1 MTGYSTSEVAKILGL
16 SPGQVRG
23 YVRAGFLSPERR
35 ERGRMRF
42 SFPDLVFLRTARGLM
57 TAPAFPPRRIR
68 RALERLRGAAPRGP
82 VRRTPCASP
91 WRGRASSPRTGPRRW
106 QPESGQAVFDFD
118 AAELAREAAPLGRRS
133 FEEARSRSEAGDSLA
148 ADDWFEWGC
157 ELEASS
163 PAEAREAYERALEL
177 QPDHASAHVNLGRIL
192 HEAGD
197 PRAAEPHYLAALEVR
212 PEDATAAYNL
222 GVALED
228 MGKLPEAL
236 LAYQKAV
243 RLEPDNAD
251 AHFNAAS
258 LAERLGRNAEAVR
271 HLGAYRKLTRK
282 TWT

>member
-23 YVRAGFLSPERR
+23 FVRAGFLSPERG

-42 SFPDLVFLRTARGLM
+42 SFPDLVVLRTARGLM
-57 TAPAFPPRRIR
+57 SARVPPRRIR
-68 RALERLRGAAPRGP
+68 RALERLREQLPEDRPLNA
-82 VRRTPCASP
+82 VRIGMEGTRIVVED
-91 WRGRASSPRTGPRRW
+91 GPRRW
-106 QPESGQAVFDFD
+106 QPESGQTVFDFD
-118 AAELAREAAPLGRRS
+118 AADLAREAAPLTRRS

-157 ELEASS
+157 ELETSS
-163 PAEAREAYERALEL
+163 PAEARAAYERALEL

-228 MGKLPEAL
+228 TGKLPEAL
-236 LAYQKAV
+236 LAYQRAV
-243 RLEPDNAD
+243 RLEPENAD

-282 TWT
+282 T

>member
-23 YVRAGFLSPERR
+23 FVRAGFLSPERG
-35 ERGRMRF
+35 EHGRMRF
-42 SFPDLVFLRTARGLM
+42 SFPDLVFLRTARGLLS
-57 TAPAFPPRRIR
+57 ARVPPRRIR
-68 RALERLRGAAPRGP
+68 RALERLREQLPEDRPLNA
-82 VRRTPCASP
+82 VRIATEGTRIVVED
-91 WRGRASSPRTGPRRW
+91 GPRRW
-106 QPESGQAVFDFD
+106 QPESGQTVFDFD
-118 AAELAREAAPLGRRS
+118 AADLAREVAPLGRRS
-133 FEEARSRSEAGDSLA
+133 FEEARSRREAGDSLA

-177 QPDHASAHVNLGRIL
+177 QPDHASSHVNLGRIL

-212 PEDATAAYNL
+212 PDDATAAYNL

-228 MGKLPEAL
+228 TGKLPEAL

-282 TWT
+282 T